1 MSKSAISASRFKTI
15 NIHPLDENRNAVDLT
30 SSILAVSYFENILEP
45 AITMQVVVASSSS
58 LLNLIPIRGGEKVNF
73 EIEVGEDE
81 FTLLEESAMY
91 VYMVSG
97 VDATRM
103 RETFTLH
110 LASREYFANETQRCF
125 KRYEKETI
133 STHVKDILTDKVNG
147 LGTDKEIFVEDT
159 LTKYAFIANS
169 RKPFSV
175 LQWLAPKSISLA
187 PGEKGNSG
195 KKENDSNFNAKAKGI
210 VGFLFFEN
218 KDGFHYKSIDHLV
231 SKTEIGMHSSNSKD
245 IKEFFYA
252 GQMPEMEQTESDI
265 ISWNMDKNMDLRK
278 ALRIGMYSNFSYYF
292 DSNTHQ
298 VTRFKYSLKDEIDRD
313 TAPKL
318 GGAGEIVVSPF
329 ADKPSRVLFKIS
341 DHGTLEK
348 SAGLQDSGSDDAD
361 MAKSFARSNLLFT
374 QALNILVPLNIN
386 LKVGDVIYCEFKA
399 IEGGQANFA
408 DPEMSGNYLIRE
420 LRHSFVPNQNT
431 TSLKLMRDSYGLYG
445 GDEDQ

>member
-1 MSKSAISASRFKTI
+1 MSKSAISATRFKTI
-15 NIHPLDENRNAVDLT
+15 NIHPLDEDRNAVDLT
-30 SSILAVSYFENILEP
+30 SSILSVSYFENILEP

-97 VDATRM
+97 VDATKM

-110 LASREYFANETQRCF
+110 LASREYFTNETQRCY
-125 KRYEKETI
+125 KKYEKESI
-133 STHVKDILTDKVNG
+133 STHVKSILNDKQNG

-159 LTKYAFIANS
+159 FTKYAFTANG
-169 RKPFSV
+169 RKPFGV
-175 LQWLAPKSISLA
+175 LQWLGPKSISLA

-195 KKENDSNFNAKAKGI
+195 KDFDAKAKGI
-210 VGFLFFEN
+210 AGFLFFEN
-218 KDGFHYKSIDHLV
+218 KDGFHYKSIDSLV

-245 IKEFFYA
+245 ILEFFYA
-252 GQMPEMEQTESDI
+252 GQMPEMEQTAADI
-265 ISWNMDKNMDLRK
+265 ISWNMDKNVDLRK
-278 ALRIGMYSNFSYYF
+278 ALRIGMYSNYTYF
-292 DSNTHQ
+292 YDTNTNKLKG
-298 VTRFKYSLKDEIDRD
+298 FKYSLKDELGEN
-313 TAPKL
+313 KL
-318 GGAGEIVVSPF
+318 GNDNIPVAEMFGDSI
-329 ADKPSRVLFKIS
+329 SRVLFKIS
-341 DHGTLEK
+341 DHGTMEK
-348 SAGLQDSGSDDAD
+348 SAGTEASGTDDAD
-361 MAKSFARSNLLFT
+361 MAKSFARYNLLFT

-399 IEGGQANFA
+399 IEGGEANFA

-445 GDEDQ
+445 DED

>member
-1 MSKSAISASRFKTI
+1 MSKSAISATRFKTI
-15 NIHPLDENRNAVDLT
+15 NIHPLDEDRNAVDLT
-30 SSILAVSYFENILEP
+30 SSILSVSYFENILEP

-97 VDATRM
+97 VDATKM

-110 LASREYFANETQRCF
+110 LASEEYFRNETQRCY

-133 STHVKDILTDKVNG
+133 STHVKSILNDKENG

-159 LTKYAFIANS
+159 LTKYAFTANG

-175 LQWLAPKSISLA
+175 MQWLGPKSISLA

-195 KKENDSNFNAKAKGI
+195 KDYDGRAKGI
-210 VGFLFFEN
+210 AGFLFFEN
-218 KDGFHYKSIDHLV
+218 KDGFHYKSIDSLV

-245 IKEFFYA
+245 ILEFFYA
-252 GQMPEMEQTESDI
+252 GQMPEMEQTAADI
-265 ISWNMDKNMDLRK
+265 ISWNMDKNVDLRK
-278 ALRIGMYSNFSYYF
+278 ALRIGMYSNYTYF
-292 DSNTHQ
+292 YDTNTNKLKG
-298 VTRFKYSLKDEIDRD
+298 FKYSLKDELGEN
-313 TAPKL
+313 KL
-318 GGAGEIVVSPF
+318 GNDNIPVAEMFGDSI
-329 ADKPSRVLFKIS
+329 SRVLFKIS
-341 DHGTLEK
+341 DHGTMEK
-348 SAGLQDSGSDDAD
+348 SAGTEASGTDDAD
-361 MAKSFARSNLLFT
+361 MAKSFARYNLLFT

-399 IEGGQANFA
+399 IEGGEANFA

-445 GDEDQ
+445 DED

>member
-15 NIHPLDENRNAVDLT
+15 NIHPLDEDRNAVDLT
-30 SSILAVSYFENILEP
+30 SSILSVSYFENILEP

-97 VDATRM
+97 VDSTKM

-110 LASREYFANETQRCF
+110 LASREYFTNETQRCY
-125 KRYEKETI
+125 KKYEKETI
-133 STHVKDILTDKVNG
+133 STHVKSILNDKENG

-159 LTKYAFIANS
+159 FTKYAFTANG
-169 RKPFSV
+169 RKPFGV
-175 LQWLAPKSISLA
+175 LQWLGPKSISLA

-195 KKENDSNFNAKAKGI
+195 KKEKDSNFNAKAKGI

-245 IKEFFYA
+245 ILEFFYA
-252 GQMPEMEQTESDI
+252 GQMPEMEQTAADI
-265 ISWNMDKNMDLRK
+265 ISWNMDQNMDLRK
-278 ALRIGMYSNFSYYF
+278 ALRIGMYSNFTYYY
-292 DSNTHQ
+292 DTNTNQ
-298 VTRFKYSLKDEIDRD
+298 LTGYKYSLKEWVDKS
-313 TAPKL
+313 PKL
-318 GGAGEIVVSPF
+318 GGAGEIVVGSDF
-329 ADKPSRVLFKIS
+329 ADSPSRVLFKIS

-348 SAGLQDSGSDDAD
+348 SAGTEASGSDDAD

-399 IEGGQANFA
+399 IEGGEANFA

-445 GDEDQ
+445 EED

>member
-15 NIHPLDENRNAVDLT
+15 NIQPLDQDKNRIDLT

-45 AITMQVVVASSSS
+45 AITMQVVVASSST

-97 VDATRM
+97 LDATRM

-110 LASREYFANETQRCF
+110 LASREYFTNETQKCY
-125 KRYEKETI
+125 KKYEKETI
-133 STHVKDILTDKVNG
+133 STHVKSILTDKVNG

-159 LTKYAFIANS
+159 FTKYAFTANG
-169 RKPFSV
+169 RKPFGV
-175 LQWLAPKSISLA
+175 MQWLGPKSISLA
-187 PGEKGNSG
+187 PGSAKGNSG
-195 KKENDSNFNAKAKGI
+195 KKEKDSNFDAKAKGI
-210 VGFLFFEN
+210 AGFLFFEN
-218 KDGFHYKSIDHLV
+218 KDGFHYKSIDNLV

-245 IKEFFYA
+245 IEEFFYA
-252 GQMPEMEQTESDI
+252 GQMPEMEQTTSDI
-265 ISWNMDKNMDLRK
+265 MSWNMDKNMDLRK
-278 ALRIGMYSNFSYYF
+278 ALRIGMYSNYSYYY
-292 DSNTHQ
+292 DTNTHQ
-298 VTRFKYSLKDEIDRD
+298 LTGYRYSLKEELDNS

-318 GGAGEIVVSPF
+318 GGNGELVGSIF
-329 ADKPSRVLFKIS
+329 ADSPSRVLFKIS

-361 MAKSFARSNLLFT
+361 MAKSLARYNLLFT
-374 QALNILVPLNIN
+374 QSLNILVPVNIK
-386 LKVGDVIYCEFKA
+386 LKVGDVIYCEFKT
-399 IEGGQANFA
+399 INSDKSNFA

-445 GDEDQ
+445 GDD

>member
-15 NIHPLDENRNAVDLT
+15 NIQPLDEDKNAVDLT
-30 SSILAVSYFENILEP
+30 SSIIAVSYFENILEP
-45 AITMQVVVASSSS
+45 SITMQVVVASSSS
-58 LLNLIPIRGGEKVNF
+58 LFNLIPIRGGEKVNF
-73 EIEVGEDE
+73 EIEVGEEE

-97 VDATRM
+97 MDATRM

-110 LASREYFANETQRCF
+110 LASEEYFRNETQRCYR
-125 KRYEKETI
+125 KYEKETI
-133 STHVKDILTDKVNG
+133 STHVKDILNDKQNG

-159 LTKYAFIANS
+159 FTKYAFTANG
-169 RKPFSV
+169 RKPFGV
-175 LQWLAPKSISLA
+175 LQWLGPKSISLA

-195 KKENDSNFNAKAKGI
+195 KKEKDSNFSAKAKGI
-210 VGFLFFEN
+210 AGFLFFEN

-245 IKEFFYA
+245 IEQFFYA
-252 GQMPEMEQTESDI
+252 GQMPEMEQTSSDI
-265 ISWNMDKNMDLRK
+265 MSWNMDKNMDLRK
-278 ALRIGMYSNFSYYF
+278 ALRIGMYSNFSYYY
-292 DSNTHQ
+292 DTNTNQ
-298 VTRFKYSLKDEIDRD
+298 LTGYRYSLKEELDKS
-313 TAPKL
+313 PKL
-318 GGAGEIVVSPF
+318 GGAGEIVVGSAF
-329 ADKPSRVLFKIS
+329 ADSPSRVLFKIS

-348 SAGLQDSGSDDAD
+348 SAGTEDSGSDDAD
-361 MAKSFARSNLLFT
+361 MAKSLSRYNLLFT
-374 QALNILVPLNIN
+374 QSLNILVPLNIK

-399 IEGGQANFA
+399 IEGGEANFA

-445 GDEDQ
+445 DED